1 MTGEPFTPQYAR
13 KLIRQ
18 ILPTGSVSF
27 STHALKEMAKD
38 NLTTVDC
45 TNVLRGGVVE
55 PPEYRDGTWRYRV
68 RTAAISVVV
77 AFRSDTQLA
86 VVTAWRIHS

>member
-1 MTGEPFTPQYAR
+1 MDEPYTPPYAR

-18 ILPTGSVSF
+18 ILQTGTVSF

-38 NLTTVDC
+38 NLTTIDC

-55 PPEYRDGTWRYRV
+55 PPEFREGTWRYRV
-68 RTAAISVVV
+68 RTASIYVVV
-77 AFRSDTQLA
+77 AFRSDTHLV
-86 VVTAWRIHS
+86 VVTAWRIH

>member
-1 MTGEPFTPQYAR
+1 MTGEPFTPLHTR

-18 ILPTGSVSF
+18 ILQTGTVSF

-45 TNVLRGGVVE
+45 TNVLRSGVVE
-55 PPEYRDGTWRYRV
+55 PPELREN
-68 RTAAISVVV
+68 
-77 AFRSDTQLA
+77 LA
-86 VVTAWRIHS
+86 LPGPDSFDLCGRCVPL

>member
-1 MTGEPFTPQYAR
+1 MVGEPFTPQHAR

-18 ILPTGSVSF
+18 ILQTGTVSF
-27 STHALKEMAKD
+27 STHGLKEMAKD

-55 PPEYRDGTWRYRV
+55 PPEYRDQTWRYRV
-68 RTAAISVVV
+68 RTASIYVVV

-86 VVTAWRIHS
+86 VVTAWRIR

>member
-1 MTGEPFTPQYAR
+1 MDEPYTPPYAR

-18 ILPTGSVSF
+18 ILQTGTVSF

-38 NLTTVDC
+38 NLTTIDC

-55 PPEYRDGTWRYRV
+55 PPEFREGTWRYRV
-68 RTAAISVVV
+68 RTASLYVVV
-77 AFRSDTQLA
+77 AFRSDTHLV
-86 VVTAWRIHS
+86 VVTAWRIH

>member
-1 MTGEPFTPQYAR
+1 MGEPFTPPHAR

-18 ILPTGSVSF
+18 IIQTGTVSF

-45 TNVLRGGVVE
+45 INVLRGSVVE
-55 PPEYRDGTWRYRV
+55 PPEFREGTWRYRV
-68 RTAAISVVV
+68 RTASIYVVV
-77 AFRSDTQLA
+77 AFRSDTRLA
-86 VVTAWRIHS
+86 VVTAWRIH

>member
-1 MTGEPFTPQYAR
+1 MTGEPLTLPHAR

-18 ILPTGSVSF
+18 ILLTGTVSF
-27 STHALKEMAKD
+27 STHALQEMAHD
-38 NLTTVDC
+38 HMTTVDC

-68 RTAAISVVV
+68 RTASLSVVV
-77 AFRSDTQLA
+77 AFRSGTHLA
-86 VVTAWRIHS
+86 VVTAWRRH